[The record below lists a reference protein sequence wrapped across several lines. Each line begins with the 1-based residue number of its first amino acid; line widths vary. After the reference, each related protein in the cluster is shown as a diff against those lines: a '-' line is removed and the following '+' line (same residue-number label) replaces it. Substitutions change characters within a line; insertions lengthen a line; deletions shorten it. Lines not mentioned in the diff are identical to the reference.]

1 MGASHNSS
9 RPALDL
15 TLYVILDPAEI
26 GPEALLE
33 TAMKAAAGGASL
45 FQLRDKRAS
54 ARETVALARALRA
67 RLAPFDVP
75 LLIND
80 RVDIALASG
89 AEGVHLGQEDM
100 APEDARRLLGAEAI
114 VGLTARSRAEAE
126 AAPLDLVD
134 YVSIGGVFPTASKQQ
149 TTAPIGLAGLA
160 EIAAL
165 LGQGTRIPLCAIS
178 GIKASN
184 AADVIEQGVCGV
196 AVLSAVT
203 GATDPEAVARRMAD
217 IVRTARER
225 GPRP

>member
-1 MGASHNSS
+1 MGTSPISS

-26 GPEALLE
+26 GTEALLE
-33 TAMKAAAGGASL
+33 AAVKAAAGGASL

-54 ARETVALARALRA
+54 ARETVGLARALRA
-67 RLAPFDVP
+67 CLEPFGVP

-114 VGLTARSRAEAE
+114 IGLTARSRAEAE

-134 YVSIGGVFPTASKQQ
+134 YVSIGGVFPTSSKQQ
-149 TTAPIGLAGLA
+149 TTAPIGLTGLA
-160 EIAAL
+160 EIAGL
-165 LGQGTRIPLCAIS
+165 LGQGTRVPLCAIS
-178 GIKASN
+178 GIKAEN
-184 AADVIEQGVCGV
+184 AANVIRQGVCGV

-203 GATDPEAVARRMAD
+203 RAPDPEAAARGLKE
-217 IVRTARER
+217 IVLAER
-225 GPRP
+225 DEGTRP

>member
-1 MGASHNSS
+1 LGTSPISS

-26 GPEALLE
+26 GTQALLE
-33 TAMKAAAGGASL
+33 AVVKAAAGGASL

-54 ARETVALARALRA
+54 ARETVGLARALRA
-67 RLAPFDVP
+67 CLEPFGVP

-114 VGLTARSRAEAE
+114 IGLTARSRAEAE

-134 YVSIGGVFPTASKQQ
+134 YSIGGVFPTSSKQQ
-149 TTAPIGLAGLA
+149 TTAPIGLTGLA
-160 EIAAL
+160 EIAGL
-165 LGQGTRIPLCAIS
+165 LGQGTRVPLCAIS
-178 GIKASN
+178 GIKAEN
-184 AADVIEQGVCGV
+184 AANVIRQGVCGV

-203 GATDPEAVARRMAD
+203 RAPDPEAAARGLKE
-217 IVRTARER
+217 IVLAER
-225 GPRP
+225 DEGTRP